1 MDFTKIKQYPTQISN
16 VVKRFPLSLGFGA
29 VASIYAMIM
38 ARLADDIDFVREHPR
53 FFIWISAFVILSI
66 FLTNATKLLQ
76 ESLNFSP
83 KKGWIITGATEF
95 ALAAL
100 TAGYTATGDPENE
113 HFIAKVVVLTA
124 IVVLSPLM
132 APFFKGKNDLP
143 LWNFIGKIVRSF
155 LISTVV
161 TLLFYGALAGLA
173 FCAHL
178 LTGFDFFDGKY
189 YFDTGVICLC
199 IVFPTLFFAGFPNL
213 SEPNENSEISRYF
226 SNTIHFL
233 FIPVLLLYILFVY
246 AYSLKIA
253 LGAPHDLLDIS
264 ALALTAVVSTVIISG
279 IIYPSHFKSGFDNKF
294 LKIVPGLAIPL
305 ALLSMG
311 KFTHFL
317 DEATPDDGYVLLYIL
332 LTHAWLIIALIIL
345 LIPRIKKKIWW
356 TLASLIIV
364 ALISTFS
371 PVNVFKISAHT
382 YLTSEKRIE
391 REVERLQEREK
402 YEAEQAEKK
411 TRTKIYEFDNDDYN
425 PITIPANR
433 RTVEKLYNT
442 YLKYTQVSLAGD
454 TIFIKV
460 KPNHSDDDSTFMH
473 FAVPVSLLSGK
484 DNDKDNAEAIADAG
498 TFDISDT
505 TVASPTTT
513 DAVSVKKEKPT
524 HLVLDNGSETL
535 VLTEAFFKF
544 IEGEEDENYGSLHGY
559 IFK

>member
-16 VVKRFPLSLGFGA
+16 VFKRFPLPMGFGA
-29 VASIYAMIM
+29 FSALYSMFLVRTI
-38 ARLADDIDFVREHPR
+38 DIQGFVHDHPK
-53 FFIWISAFVILSI
+53 FFIWVITFSALSI
-66 FLTNATKLLQ
+66 FLTTTCKLMQ
-76 ESLNFSP
+76 EAKDISP
-83 KKGWIITGATEF
+83 KTGWIITGVSEAV
-95 ALAAL
+95 LLAL
-100 TAGYTATGDPENE
+100 TAGYIANGDLDNL
-113 HFIAKVVVLTA
+113 HFIAQSVVWSA
-124 IVVLSPLM
+124 IVVLSPLIV
-132 APFFKGKNDLP
+132 PFFKDKDDFP
-143 LWNFIGKIVRSF
+143 LWNFIGKSTKSF
-155 LISTVV
+155 LTSTII
-161 TLLFYGALAGLA
+161 TLLFYGAMAVLAV
-173 FCAHL
+173 CASILQPPIHDEL
-178 LTGFDFFDGKY
+178 FF
-189 YFDTGVICLC
+189 FDTGVICLC
-199 IVFPTLFFAGFPNL
+199 IVFPILYFASLPNL
-213 SEPNENSEISRYF
+213 NEPNENSEVSRYF
-226 SNTIHFL
+226 SNTIHLL
-233 FIPVLLLYILFVY
+233 FMPVLIVYIFFVY
-246 AYSLKIA
+246 AYAIQVRDLGA
-253 LGAPHDLLDIS
+253 LGFMALAAVISTILICGILYPGHFKDNFDKAFLKSVPWVTIPLTFIS
-264 ALALTAVVSTVIISG
+264 AWGISDIFTDAGPNAHFVAFYIITALIWLLAS
-279 IIYPSHFKSGFDNKF
+279 
-294 LKIVPGLAIPL
+294 
-305 ALLSMG
+305 
-311 KFTHFL
+311 
-317 DEATPDDGYVLLYIL
+317 
-332 LTHAWLIIALIIL
+332 LIIL

-442 YLKYTQVSLAGD
+442 HLKYTQVSLAGD

-460 KPNHSDDDSTFMH
+460 KPSRSDDDSTFMH
-473 FAVPVSLLSGK
+473 FTVPVSLLSGK

-498 TFDISDT
+498 TSDISDT